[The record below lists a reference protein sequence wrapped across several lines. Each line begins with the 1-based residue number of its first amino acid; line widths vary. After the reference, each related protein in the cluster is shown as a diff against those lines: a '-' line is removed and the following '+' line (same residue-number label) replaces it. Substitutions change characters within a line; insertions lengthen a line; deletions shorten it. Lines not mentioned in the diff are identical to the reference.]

1 MEKEGINKETKGQRG
16 KVRVAASACS
26 HFPRDSLCL
35 IALPPFY
42 HRQVRTKV
50 FELIESEK
58 GS

>member
-35 IALPPFY
+35 IALLPPFY
-42 HRQVRTKV
+42 HHQVRKEV
-50 FELIESEK
+50 FEFD
-58 GS
+58 